1 MDAYR
6 KLSMV
11 IDQQVELKRGTQ
23 KYRGVVTDIDAH
35 GALVVKLETGQSRH
49 FSSGEITK
57 VNLLSGGYHG

>member
-11 IDQQVELKRGTQ
+11 IDQQVELKSGTQ